1 LSISNIAKRYMRSQL
16 FTDLFVLL
24 ICKITGFIV
33 YSVANVSLSIMIII
47 ILFSTQVH
55 IDGQFITLW
64 SIAEKVT
71 QN

>member
-1 LSISNIAKRYMRSQL
+1 MRSQL